1 MNTFFT
7 PKTSKMKWLL
17 SCVIVLSFLV
27 SCADETMLNSTDVKQ
42 TTEKNIGE
50 TSRIGISGNACVEL
64 ADVSSSLDGNTTTTR
79 AVSVNSKYLPVIEGT
94 ELKARIFIVRV
105 DKNAKTMIDGKEAM
119 DGNKVVL
126 GAGEVKFDKVSYNSD
141 GSIDVKTNDMVEFH
155 WLNDKAFTPKQN
167 EEWYVCGWKSHS
179 TLTPLGK

>member
-1 MNTFFT
+1 MYPPHTYH
-7 PKTSKMKWLL
+7 
-17 SCVIVLSFLV
+17 
-27 SCADETMLNSTDVKQ
+27 
-42 TTEKNIGE
+42 
-50 TSRIGISGNACVEL
+50 
-64 ADVSSSLDGNTTTTR
+64 SSLDGNTTTTR

-155 WLNDKAFTPKQN
+155 
-167 EEWYVCGWKSHS
+167 
-179 TLTPLGK
+179 